1 MSQLTINTVGYKGV
15 MTYTVGSGVSNN
27 CGMGTITNINTSLSR
42 VGGGGFGAAVT
53 REETEQFWNHHFD
66 TVVKHMESNNKS
78 QLLLISDLMVY
89 GGYDYIR
96 SRGCYTSWFISELIR
111 RQCGTVVASPIVTN
125 YNYADHQ
132 HIIQAVFWRMPKF
145 TTPIP
150 KKHREA
156 YEKCLSTPCPAPTEE
171 RLAAF
176 APAPPPAPA
185 VAPPVTKVTTAPLPA
200 GVRAAANRP
209 GLLNVAVAVPVAA
222 TGRVPRK
229 PREQL
234 SAAQRAFDQLIRT
247 HYSRE
252 LRW

>member
-1 MSQLTINTVGYKGV
+1 MVQLTINTVGYNGIIA
-15 MTYTVGSGVSNN
+15 YSVGSGVSNN
-27 CGMGTITNINTSLSR
+27 CGMGTITGISTTLSR
-42 VGGGGFGAAVT
+42 VGGGFVAAIT

-66 TVVKHMESNNKS
+66 KVVKHMESNTNS
-78 QLLLISDLMVY
+78 ELLLISDLMVY

-125 YNYADHQ
+125 YNYADHN

-171 RLAAF
+171 MLAAF

-185 VAPPVTKVTTAPLPA
+185 VAPPVTKVSAAIPVVAQVARGRA
-200 GVRAAANRP
+200 GRP
-209 GLLNVAVAVPVAA
+209 P
-222 TGRVPRK
+222 
-229 PREQL
+229 L